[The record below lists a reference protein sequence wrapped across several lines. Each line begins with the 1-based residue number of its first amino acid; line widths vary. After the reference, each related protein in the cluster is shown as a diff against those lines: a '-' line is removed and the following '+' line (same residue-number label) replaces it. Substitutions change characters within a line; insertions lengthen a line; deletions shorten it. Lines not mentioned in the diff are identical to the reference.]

1 MCRTTS
7 FHADAARLNL
17 RKERAHR
24 LAAELARRRMSIF
37 ALQSMN
43 LKIVLGEINTD
54 SDKIFHGR
62 PPSLWRSSDHAL
74 AL

>member
-1 MCRTTS
+1 M
-7 FHADAARLNL
+7 RLNL
-17 RKERAHR
+17 RKELAHR

-43 LKIVLGEINTD
+43 LRIVLGEINTD
-54 SDKIFHGR
+54 SDKLFHGR